1 MSKRNSPYP
10 RKSNK
15 APRQMIDEAMIRR
28 IGNTNPHGTAAGQQL
43 TGGAVSRV
51 TVDNALVN
59 QNGN

>member
-1 MSKRNSPYP
+1 MSKRNSPHP

-28 IGNTNPHGTAAGQQL
+28 IGNTDPHGTAGGRQL
-43 TGGAVSRV
+43 TGGAATRSG
-51 TVDNALVN
+51 VDSALIN